1 MKKTFIT
8 LMSILLIAAFALSAC
23 GTPTA
28 APQPTAAPAEA
39 VTLTLWHGYHTGGT
53 EEAALTKLVN
63 AYQGMHSDVKI
74 NVLAIPFDQLFNKYE
89 TEVAAGAG
97 PDMFTAPNDSLGNE
111 VRAGLVAPV
120 DVLVA
125 GKLDGYTQAG
135 INGVTVDGK
144 MYAVPGIAKAVAL
157 YYNKSTVAT
166 PPATLDEL
174 MTMVKAGKKIVLNQS
189 AYHNFGIFTGPF
201 GGVLMD
207 ASGKCTADKGG
218 FAEAFQYLVDLKAAG
233 GIFETDGGKADT
245 EFRQGQAD
253 MIINGP
259 WVLGDYRSDLKDKL
273 GVAPIP
279 AGPKGPATPMAG
291 IDGFYINPNSKN
303 QQAAVDAALYIFGKD
318 GLTEYANTAGDP
330 PARSDVVSTDPLV
343 TAFASA
349 AAGGFPRPQSAEF
362 GNWWGPFGDALNS
375 VMEGQSKPVDAVA
388 TACTTMN
395 TANKK

>member
-1 MKKTFIT
+1 
-8 LMSILLIAAFALSAC
+8 
-23 GTPTA
+23 
-28 APQPTAAPAEA
+28 
-39 VTLTLWHGYHTGGT
+39 
-53 EEAALTKLVN
+53 
-63 AYQGMHSDVKI
+63 
-74 NVLAIPFDQLFNKYE
+74 
-89 TEVAAGAG
+89 
-97 PDMFTAPNDSLGNE
+97 
-111 VRAGLVAPV
+111 
-120 DVLVA
+120 
-125 GKLDGYTQAG
+125 
-135 INGVTVDGK
+135 
-144 MYAVPGIAKAVAL
+144 
-157 YYNKSTVAT
+157 
-166 PPATLDEL
+166 
-174 MTMVKAGKKIVLNQS
+174 
-189 AYHNFGIFTGPF
+189 
-201 GGVLMD
+201 
-207 ASGKCTADKGG
+207 
-218 FAEAFQYLVDLKAAG
+218 
-233 GIFETDGGKADT
+233 
-245 EFRQGQAD
+245 